1 MRRKNKE
8 LPDWD
13 DGRTIADM
21 SALSGR
27 IPRRDAVPRETGKP
41 ESGRVDSGRQIS
53 PLAGYSKEE
62 ARAYTWGAVK
72 AVLLVAGIM
81 CAGLVLFIL
90 FCQYVWFR

>member
-1 MRRKNKE
+1 MRKRNKE

-21 SALSGR
+21 SPLDG
-27 IPRRDAVPRETGKP
+27 AVPRRNAGPRPPREN
-41 ESGRVDSGRQIS
+41 GRTDSGRQIS

-62 ARAYTWGAVK
+62 SRAFTWGAVK
-72 AVLLVAGIM
+72 AVLLVAAVM
-81 CAGLVLFIL
+81 CAGLVLFVL